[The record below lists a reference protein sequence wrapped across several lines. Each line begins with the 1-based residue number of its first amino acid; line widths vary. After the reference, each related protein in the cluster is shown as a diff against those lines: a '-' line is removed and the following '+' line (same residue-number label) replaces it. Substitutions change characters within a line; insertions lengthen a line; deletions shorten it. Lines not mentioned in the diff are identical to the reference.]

1 MFVSEREEFYYR
13 RLEVYKNAKT
23 LSHEVCKL
31 VKSYPVDERF
41 ALCDQLRR
49 TVMSIPI
56 NIAEG
61 FGRFSSKEKA
71 HFIQIAF
78 GSLNEVMCELELSL
92 DENYITEEQLKNIER
107 QIITVGRQLSALHKS
122 VLGNG
127 DYVPNQS
134 LIPNP

>member
-1 MFVSEREEFYYR
+1 MENFYYR
-13 RLEVYKNAKT
+13 RLDVYKNAKA

-31 VKSYPVDERF
+31 VKTFPIDERF

-49 TVMSIPI
+49 AVMSIPI

-78 GSLNEVMCELELSL
+78 GSLNEVMCELELSF
-92 DENYITEEQLKNIER
+92 DEGYINQEQLNDMESRILSVKK
-107 QIITVGRQLSALHKS
+107 QLATLHKS
-122 VLGNG
+122 VLQNG
-127 DYVPNQS
+127 D
-134 LIPNP
+134 LITPNP

>member
-1 MFVSEREEFYYR
+1 MEEFYYR
-13 RLEVYKNAKT
+13 NLDVYKNAKL
-23 LSHEVCKL
+23 LSHEMCKL
-31 VKSYPVDERF
+31 IKTYPIDERF

-49 TVMSIPI
+49 AVMSVPI

-92 DENYITEEQLKNIER
+92 DEGYISQEQLKNMESLILS
-107 QIITVGRQLSALHKS
+107 VKKQLAALHRS
-122 VLGNG
+122 VISNG
-127 DYVPNQS
+127 DYN
-134 LIPNP
+134 PNPSNP

>member
-1 MFVSEREEFYYR
+1 MEEFYYR

-107 QIITVGRQLSALHKS
+107 QITTVGRQLSALHKS

>member
-1 MFVSEREEFYYR
+1 MEMFYYR
-13 RLEVYKNAKT
+13 KLEVYKNAKF

-31 VKSYPVDERF
+31 IKTYPLDERF
-41 ALCDQLRR
+41 GLCDQLRR
-49 TVMSIPI
+49 AAMSIPI

-92 DENYITEEQLKNIER
+92 DEGYITTEQFSYFENLIVSLKK
-107 QIITVGRQLSALHKS
+107 QLSALHKS

-127 DYVPNQS
+127 DFTPPKTS
-134 LIPNP
+134 NP

>member
-1 MFVSEREEFYYR
+1 MEEFYYR

>member
-1 MFVSEREEFYYR
+1 MDNFYYR
-13 RLEVYKNAKT
+13 RLDVYQNAKA

-31 VKSYPVDERF
+31 VKTFPVDERY

-49 TVMSIPI
+49 AVMSIPI

-61 FGRFSSKEKA
+61 FGCFSAKEKA

-78 GSLNEVMCELELSL
+78 GSTNEVMCELELSL
-92 DENYITEEQLKNIER
+92 DEGYINHELFSSLESM
-107 QIITVGRQLSALHKS
+107 IISVKKQLSTLHKS
-122 VLGNG
+122 VMTNG
-127 DYVPNQS
+127 DRRQS

>member
-1 MFVSEREEFYYR
+1 MFVSEMEEFYYR

-49 TVMSIPI
+49 AVMSIPI

-107 QIITVGRQLSALHKS
+107 QIITVSRQLSALHKS

-134 LIPNP
+134 LIPNL

>member
-1 MFVSEREEFYYR
+1 MEEFYYR
-13 RLEVYKNAKT
+13 KLDVYKNAKF
-23 LSHEVCKL
+23 LSHEICKL
-31 VKSYPVDERF
+31 IKTYPVDERY

-49 TVMSIPI
+49 AAMSIPI

-92 DENYITEEQLKNIER
+92 DEKYITQEQLSNLESLILSVK
-107 QIITVGRQLSALHKS
+107 RQLSVLHRS
-122 VLGNG
+122 ILSNG
-127 DYVPNQS
+127 DYN
-134 LIPNP
+134 PNPSNPSNP

>member
-1 MFVSEREEFYYR
+1 M
-13 RLEVYKNAKT
+13 

-31 VKSYPVDERF
+31 VKTYPVDERF

-49 TVMSIPI
+49 AAMSIPI

-92 DENYITEEQLKNIER
+92 DEGYITQEQLTNMESLILSVK
-107 QIITVGRQLSALHKS
+107 RQLAVLHRS
-122 VLGNG
+122 ILSNG
-127 DYVPNQS
+127 DYNPNPLIPTNP
-134 LIPNP
+134 LIPNPLIPNP

>member
-1 MFVSEREEFYYR
+1 MDNFYYR
-13 RLEVYKNAKT
+13 RLDVYQNAKA

-31 VKSYPVDERF
+31 VKTFPVDERY

-49 TVMSIPI
+49 AVMSIPI

-61 FGRFSSKEKA
+61 FGRFSAKEKA

-78 GSLNEVMCELELSL
+78 GSTNEVMCELELSL
-92 DENYITEEQLKNIER
+92 DEGYINHEQFSSLESMIFSVKK
-107 QIITVGRQLSALHKS
+107 QLSTLHKS
-122 VLGNG
+122 VMTNG
-127 DYVPNQS
+127 DRRQS